1 MAVQIEFQ
9 GFINEI
15 KTFEWGTVYEISHN
29 QVRKSHQGEWET
41 VGRDYFSVIAPEDAR
56 ELGKDMRVL
65 VKGKFKSKRFDK
77 KDGSKGIS
85 LEVRAES
92 ITVQSA
98 GSRPEDKTGHA
109 AVNAIWPT
117 TEIPAEQVPF

>member
-92 ITVQSA
+92 ITVQSS